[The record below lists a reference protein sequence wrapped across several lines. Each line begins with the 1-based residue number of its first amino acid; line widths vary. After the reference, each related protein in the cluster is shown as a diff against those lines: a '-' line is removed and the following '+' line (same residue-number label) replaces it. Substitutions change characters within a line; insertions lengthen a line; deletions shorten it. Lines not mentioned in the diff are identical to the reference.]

1 VLLGEADHIFR
12 LIDAQHGPVRDA
24 TDNLSGQ
31 LAIPTTDIENPLVS
45 GKGYFVEEFQAPFL
59 LLRGIFMVILGIPFI
74 HDVHDSRIVE
84 KSQARADMIAFNEI
98 LYVKYEFFLS
108 RSSRMPGSLHTI
120 YGFNIFLIFSHSMLY
135 IRPTRL

>member
-1 VLLGEADHIFR
+1 VGY
-12 LIDAQHGPVRDA
+12 A
-24 TDNLSGQ
+24 TGDLSGQ

-45 GKGYFVEEFQAPFL
+45 GKSYFVEEFQAPFL

-108 RSSRMPGSLHTI
+108 RSSHKPGLLHTICDIRNTI
-120 YGFNIFLIFSHSMLY
+120 YGFMYLLDIFALHALY
-135 IRPTRL
+135 YRSGAIPWIIQ